1 MIMEKITAR
10 TNDKIKH
17 AVRLG
22 ESASLRKEAGEFF
35 LEGAR
40 LCFDAVQTGIGIKQA
55 FFTAKALWKY
65 SEYTESII
73 AKSEVCYE
81 ISPEVSQKLSG
92 TENPQGVFC
101 ICAINSNAKT
111 QLNPTGKYIALENLQ
126 DPSNLG
132 AVCRSAEALGL
143 DGLIV
148 SGGCDIYNPKALR
161 AAMGSSLRMPVITAD
176 NLPGLLAEANALGM
190 QTLASVPRNTA
201 TDIRKISMDGG
212 VICCVG
218 NEGSG
223 LSDEAIDACSELVTI
238 PMSGR
243 AESFNAS
250 AAAAILAWELKR

>member
-1 MIMEKITAR
+1 MEKITAR
-10 TNDKIKH
+10 TNERIKY

-22 ESASLRKEAGEFF
+22 ESASLRKEEGEFF

-40 LCFDAVQTGIGIKQA
+40 LCSDAAETGIEIKQA
-55 FFTAKALWKY
+55 FFTSKALWKY
-65 SEYTESII
+65 ADYTDVII
-73 AKSEVCYE
+73 AKSSICCE
-81 ISPEVSQKLSG
+81 ISAEVSQKLSD

-101 ICAINSNAKT
+101 ICKMKPDADKDFLNSK
-111 QLNPTGKYIALENLQ
+111 GKYLALENLQ

-148 SGGCDIYNPKALR
+148 SGGCDVYNPKALR
-161 AAMGSSLRMPVITAD
+161 ASMGSLLRMNVISAG
-176 NLPGLLAEANALGM
+176 NLAEVLEKANSTGM
-190 QTLASVPRNTA
+190 KTLASVPKSTA
-201 TDIRKISMDGG
+201 TDIRKVSMDGG

-223 LSDEAIDACSELVTI
+223 LSKEVIEKCTEQVTI

>member
-1 MIMEKITAR
+1 MEKITAR
-10 TNDKIKH
+10 TNEKIKH

-22 ESASLRKEAGEFF
+22 ESAPLRKEAGEFF

-40 LCFDAVQTGIGIKQA
+40 LCFDAVQTGIEIKQA

-65 SEYTESII
+65 SEYVESII
-73 AKSEVCYE
+73 AVSGICYE
-81 ISPEVSQKLSG
+81 ISAEVSQKLSG

-101 ICAINSNAKT
+101 ICAMKNDSSSIDLK
-111 QLNPTGKYIALENLQ
+111 PDGKYIALENLQ

-161 AAMGSSLRMPVITAD
+161 AAMGSSLRMNVISSD
-176 NLPGLLAEANALGM
+176 NLAELIEKANAMGM

-201 TDIRKISMDGG
+201 TDIRKMSMQGG
-212 VICCVG
+212 VVCCVG

-223 LSDEAIDACSELVTI
+223 LTEEVIGKCTAQVVI

>member
-1 MIMEKITAR
+1 MEKITAR
-10 TNDKIKH
+10 TNDKIKY

-40 LCFDAVQTGIGIKQA
+40 LCYDAVQTGIEIKQA

-73 AKSEVCYE
+73 ARSGICYE
-81 ISPEVSQKLSG
+81 ISAEVSQKLSD

-101 ICAINSNAKT
+101 ICKMRDDRFTLS
-111 QLNPTGKYIALENLQ
+111 LRPDGKYIALENLQ

-143 DGLIV
+143 DRVIV
-148 SGGCDIYNPKALR
+148 RGGCDVYNPKALR
-161 AAMGSSLRMPVITAD
+161 AAMGSSLRIPVISAE
-176 NLPGLLAEANALGM
+176 NLAEFIGMANASGM
-190 QTLASVPRNTA
+190 LTLASTPRSTA
-201 TDIRKISMDGG
+201 TDIRKISMQGG

-223 LSDEAIDACSELVTI
+223 LSEEVINACGMQAVI
-238 PMSGR
+238 PMRGR

>member
-1 MIMEKITAR
+1 MEKITAR
-10 TNDKIKH
+10 TNDKIKY

-40 LCFDAVQTGIGIKQA
+40 LCSDAVQTGIVIKQA

-65 SEYTESII
+65 SDYVDDII
-73 AKSEVCYE
+73 AKSGICYE
-81 ISPEVSQKLSG
+81 ISAEVSQKLSG

-101 ICAINSNAKT
+101 ICEAKI
-111 QLNPTGKYIALENLQ
+111 QPDADEIRPDGKYIALENLQ

-161 AAMGSSLRMPVITAD
+161 AAMGSSLRMNVVSTE
-176 NLPGLLAEANALGM
+176 NLGDLIDSANSKGM
-190 QTLASVPRNTA
+190 LTLASVPRNTA
-201 TDIRKISMDGG
+201 TDIRTISMNGG

-223 LSDEAIDACSELVTI
+223 LTAETIEKCKLQVVI

-250 AAAAILAWELKR
+250 AAAAILAWELMR

>member
-1 MIMEKITAR
+1 MEKITSR
-10 TNDKIKH
+10 TNDKIKY

-40 LCFDAVQTGIGIKQA
+40 LCSDAVQTGIGIKQA
-55 FFTAKALWKY
+55 FFTAKALLKY
-65 SEYTESII
+65 SDYVESII
-73 AKSEVCYE
+73 AESGICYE
-81 ISPEVSQKLSG
+81 ISVEVSQKLSD

-101 ICAINSNAKT
+101 ICAMKPDADET
-111 QLNPTGKYIALENLQ
+111 ALNPDGKYLALENLQ

-148 SGGCDIYNPKALR
+148 SGGCDVYNPKALR
-161 AAMGSSLRMPVITAD
+161 ASMGSLLRMNVIQSE
-176 NLPGLLAEANALGM
+176 NLCELLEKANSAGIK
-190 QTLASVPRNTA
+190 TLASVPKSTA
-201 TDIRKISMDGG
+201 KDIRTVPMDGG

-223 LSDEAIDACSELVTI
+223 LSAEIIGKCTSQVTI

>member
-40 LCFDAVQTGIGIKQA
+40 LCFDAVQTGIEIRQA

-65 SEYTESII
+65 SEYTDSII
-73 AKSEVCYE
+73 AKSGICYE

-101 ICAINSNAKT
+101 ICAIRNDASTK
-111 QLNPTGKYIALENLQ
+111 LNPSGKYIALENLQ

-148 SGGCDIYNPKALR
+148 SGGCDVYNPKALR
-161 AAMGSSLRMPVITAD
+161 AAMGSSLRMDIISAD
-176 NLPGLLAEANALGM
+176 NLPGFLQAAKSQGM

-223 LSDEAIDACSELVTI
+223 LSEETINACTSLVTI

>member
-1 MIMEKITAR
+1 MEKITAR
-10 TNDKIKH
+10 TNEKIKY

-22 ESASLRKEAGEFF
+22 ESASLRREAGEFF

-40 LCFDAVQTGIGIKQA
+40 LCSDAAETGIVIKQA
-55 FFTAKALWKY
+55 FFTSKALWKY
-65 SEYTESII
+65 AEYTDVII
-73 AKSEVCYE
+73 EKSGICCE
-81 ISPEVSQKLSG
+81 ISAEVSQKLSD

-101 ICAINSNAKT
+101 ICQMKSFADEDF
-111 QLNPTGKYIALENLQ
+111 LNPDGKYLALENLQ

-132 AVCRSAEALGL
+132 AVCRSVEALGL

-148 SGGCDIYNPKALR
+148 SGGCDVYNPKALR
-161 AAMGSSLRMPVITAD
+161 ASMGSLLRMNVISVQ
-176 NLPGLLAEANALGM
+176 NLEEVIGKANSLGM
-190 QTLASVPRNTA
+190 KTLASVPKNTA
-201 TDIRKISMDGG
+201 TDIRKVSMNGG

-223 LSDEAIDACSELVTI
+223 LSNEVIGKCREQVTI

>member
-1 MIMEKITAR
+1 MVMEKITAR
-10 TNDKIKH
+10 TNEKIKH

-40 LCFDAVQTGIGIKQA
+40 LCFDAVQTGIRIKQA

-73 AKSEVCYE
+73 AKSDVCYE
-81 ISPEVSQKLSG
+81 ISAEVSQKLSD

-101 ICAINSNAKT
+101 ICAIRNDASSA
-111 QLNPTGKYIALENLQ
+111 LNPEGKYIALENLQ

-161 AAMGSSLRMPVITAD
+161 AAMGSSLRIPVIIAES
-176 NLPGLLAEANALGM
+176 LPELIREANASGM

-201 TDIRKISMDGG
+201 TDIRNVSMEGG

-223 LSDEAIDACSELVTI
+223 LSEETISECTVPVTI

>member
-1 MIMEKITAR
+1 MEKITAR
-10 TNDKIKH
+10 TNDKIKY

-40 LCFDAVQTGIGIKQA
+40 LCFDAVQTGIEIKQA

-65 SEYTESII
+65 ADYVEDII
-73 AKSEVCYE
+73 AKSGICYE
-81 ISPEVSQKLSG
+81 ISAEVSQKLSG
-92 TENPQGVFC
+92 TENSQGVFC
-101 ICAINSNAKT
+101 ICSMKNRQEKVS
-111 QLNPTGKYIALENLQ
+111 LNPCGKYLALENLQ

-132 AVCRSAEALGL
+132 AICRSAEAIGL

-148 SGGCDIYNPKALR
+148 SGGCDIFNPKALR
-161 AAMGSSLRMPVITAD
+161 AAMGSSLRMNVISTD
-176 NLPGLLAEANALGM
+176 NLEEFILNANEKGFL
-190 QTLASVPRNTA
+190 TLASTPRSTA
-201 TDIRKISMDGG
+201 EDIRTVSMEGG
-212 VICCVG
+212 VVCCVG

-223 LSDEAIDACSELVTI
+223 LSQQVIDACKKQVVI
-238 PMSGR
+238 PMKGR

>member
-1 MIMEKITAR
+1 MEKITAR
-10 TNDKIKH
+10 TNDKIKY

-22 ESASLRKEAGEFF
+22 ESASLRKEAGDFF

-40 LCFDAVQTGIGIKQA
+40 LCFDAVQTGIEIKQA
-55 FFTAKALWKY
+55 FFTAKAIWKY
-65 SEYTESII
+65 SEYVDTII
-73 AKSEVCYE
+73 AKSCICYE
-81 ISPEVSQKLSG
+81 ISAEVSQKLSG

-101 ICAINSNAKT
+101 ICGAKE
-111 QLNPTGKYIALENLQ
+111 QGSGEIDPKGKYIALENLQ

-132 AVCRSAEALGL
+132 AICRSAEALGL

-161 AAMGSSLRMPVITAD
+161 AAMGSSLRMNIIVTDDLGELID
-176 NLPGLLAEANALGM
+176 RANQKGM
-190 QTLASVPRNTA
+190 LTLASTPRNTA
-201 TDIRKISMDGG
+201 VDIREIPMNGG

-223 LSDEAIDACSELVTI
+223 LTDETVEKCKMQAVI

>member
-1 MIMEKITAR
+1 MEKITSR
-10 TNDKIKH
+10 TNDKIKY

-40 LCFDAVQTGIGIKQA
+40 LCSDAVQTGIEIKQA
-55 FFTAKALWKY
+55 FFTSKALWKY
-65 SEYTESII
+65 SDYIDGII
-73 AKSEVCYE
+73 AASGICYE
-81 ISPEVSQKLSG
+81 ISSEVSQKLSD

-101 ICAINSNAKT
+101 ICAMKSDADESA
-111 QLNPTGKYIALENLQ
+111 LNPDGKYLALENLQ

-132 AVCRSAEALGL
+132 AVCRSVEALGL
-143 DGLIV
+143 DGLII
-148 SGGCDIYNPKALR
+148 SGGCDVYNPKALR
-161 AAMGSSLRMPVITAD
+161 ASMGSLLRMNVIQSE
-176 NLPGLLAEANALGM
+176 NLCGLLEKAISVGIK
-190 QTLASVPRNTA
+190 TFASVPKNTA
-201 TDIRKISMDGG
+201 QDIRTVSMDGG

-223 LSDEAIDACSELVTI
+223 LSKEVIEKCSSQVTI

>member
-1 MIMEKITAR
+1 MEKITAR
-10 TNDKIKH
+10 TNDKIKY

-40 LCFDAVQTGIGIKQA
+40 LCSDAAETGIAIKQA
-55 FFTAKALWKY
+55 FFTSKALWKY
-65 SEYTESII
+65 SDYVESII
-73 AKSEVCYE
+73 ARSGVCYE
-81 ISPEVSQKLSG
+81 ISTEVSQKLSD

-101 ICAINSNAKT
+101 ICEIKSDADKT
-111 QLNPTGKYIALENLQ
+111 ALKHDGKYLALENLQ

-148 SGGCDIYNPKALR
+148 SGGCDVYNPKALR
-161 AAMGSSLRMPVITAD
+161 ASMGSLLRMNVIQSD
-176 NLPGLLAEANALGM
+176 NLCGLIEKANSDGM
-190 QTLASVPRNTA
+190 KTLASVPRHDA
-201 TDIRKISMDGG
+201 EDIRTVSMDGG
-212 VICCVG
+212 VVCCVG

-223 LSDEAIDACSELVTI
+223 LSEEVIGKCSAQVTI

>member
-1 MIMEKITAR
+1 MEKITSR
-10 TNDKIKH
+10 TNDKIKY

-40 LCFDAVQTGIGIKQA
+40 LCFDAAQTGIEIKRA
-55 FFTAKALWKY
+55 FFTGKALWKY
-65 SEYTESII
+65 EDYVKEII
-73 AKSEVCYE
+73 AVCGECYE
-81 ISPEVSQKLSG
+81 IGTEVSQKLSD

-101 ICAINSNAKT
+101 ICSMRQQPEKIS
-111 QLNPTGKYIALENLQ
+111 LEPEGKYIALENLQ

-132 AVCRSAEALGL
+132 AICRSVEAIGL

-148 SGGCDIYNPKALR
+148 SGGCDVYNPKTLR
-161 AAMGSSLRMPVITAD
+161 AAMGSLLRMNVINCD
-176 NLPGLLAEANALGM
+176 DLGELLDYANGLGM
-190 QTLASVPRNTA
+190 VTLASVPRDTA
-201 TDIRKISMDGG
+201 EDIRKVSKEGG

-218 NEGSG
+218 NEGNG
-223 LSDEAIDACSELVTI
+223 LSEQTIGRCKKQVVI
-238 PMSGR
+238 PMDGR

>member
-1 MIMEKITAR
+1 MEKITSR
-10 TNDKIKH
+10 NNEKIKY

-40 LCFDAVQTGIGIKQA
+40 LCFDAAQTGVEIKQA
-55 FFTAKALWKY
+55 FFTAKAMWKY
-65 SEYTESII
+65 EDYVKEITSRCAE
-73 AKSEVCYE
+73 CYE
-81 ISPEVSQKLSG
+81 IGAEVSQKLSD
-92 TENPQGVFC
+92 TENAQGVFC
-101 ICAINSNAKT
+101 ICSMKPKSEKVS
-111 QLNPTGKYIALENLQ
+111 LNPDGKYIALENLQ

-132 AVCRSAEALGL
+132 AVCRSVEAIGL

-161 AAMGSSLRMPVITAD
+161 AAMGSSLRMDVTVCDDLSRILD
-176 NLPGLLAEANALGM
+176 LAHSLGM
-190 QTLASVPRNTA
+190 QTLASVPKNTA
-201 TDIRKISMDGG
+201 TDIRKVKMDGG

-218 NEGSG
+218 NEGNG
-223 LSDEAIDACSELVTI
+223 LSEKTIGQCTKQVVI

>member
-1 MIMEKITAR
+1 MIIEKITAR
-10 TNDKIKH
+10 TNEKIKH

-22 ESASLRKEAGEFF
+22 ESASLRKESGEFF

-40 LCFDAVQTGIGIKQA
+40 LCFDAVQTGIEIKQS

-65 SEYTESII
+65 SEYTDSII
-73 AKSEVCYE
+73 AKSGICYE
-81 ISPEVSQKLSG
+81 ISAEVSQKLSG

-101 ICAINSNAKT
+101 ICAIKNNT
-111 QLNPTGKYIALENLQ
+111 HIQLNPKGKYIALENLQ

-148 SGGCDIYNPKALR
+148 SGGCDVYNPKALR
-161 AAMGSSLRMPVITAD
+161 AAMGSSLRLDIISAE
-176 NLPGLLAEANALGM
+176 NLPELLETANAQGM

-201 TDIRKISMDGG
+201 TDIRKVSMDGG

-223 LSDEAIDACSELVTI
+223 LSDETINVCTSLVTI

>member
-1 MIMEKITAR
+1 MVMEKITAR
-10 TNDKIKH
+10 TNEKIKH

-40 LCFDAVQTGIGIKQA
+40 LCFDAVQTGIRIKQA

-73 AKSEVCYE
+73 AKSDACYE
-81 ISPEVSQKLSG
+81 ISAEVSQKLSD

-101 ICAINSNAKT
+101 ICAIRNDVTSA
-111 QLNPTGKYIALENLQ
+111 LNPEGKYIALENLQ

-161 AAMGSSLRMPVITAD
+161 AAMGSSLRIPVITAE
-176 NLPGLLAEANALGM
+176 NLPELIREANASGM

-201 TDIRKISMDGG
+201 TDIRKVSMEGG

-223 LSDEAIDACSELVTI
+223 LSEETISECTVPVTI

>member
-40 LCFDAVQTGIGIKQA
+40 LCFDAVQTGIKIKQA
-55 FFTAKALWKY
+55 FFTAKALMKY
-65 SEYTESII
+65 PEYTESII
-73 AKSEVCYE
+73 ASGCICYE
-81 ISPEVSQKLSG
+81 ISVEVSQKLSD

-101 ICAINSNAKT
+101 ICAMRGGETSELNSC
-111 QLNPTGKYIALENLQ
+111 GKYIALENLQ

-161 AAMGSSLRMPVITAD
+161 AAMGSSLRMPVISAE
-176 NLPGLLAEANALGM
+176 NLPELLGKANSLGM
-190 QTLASVPRNTA
+190 QTLASVPRSTA
-201 TDIRKISMDGG
+201 TDIRKISMEGG

-223 LSDEAIDACSELVTI
+223 LSDETINACTESVTI

-250 AAAAILAWELKR
+250 AAAAILAWELMR